1 MWVLHPDD
9 LHNEKKNC
17 VKAQP
22 LKVRFSTLTFS
33 KAPGDIDHE
42 LSGDGTPPPKG
53 IGNSTPSFKDI
64 PQTSEILLYIAQ
76 TFEGAFV
83 SPHKK

>member
-1 MWVLHPDD
+1 MIYIT
-9 LHNEKKNC
+9 KK
-17 VKAQP
+17 K
-22 LKVRFSTLTFS
+22 LRKGSTLKGTVFNLNVFQ
-33 KAPGDIDHE
+33 GTCDIDHE
-42 LSGDGTPPPKG
+42 LSGGGTPPPKG